1 MTFNLSLKVRLLA
14 AVLIGAATTLAFAP
28 YHLAFIAPI
37 SIALL
42 FLLLHNLKTK
52 PSAWVGFSWG
62 FGQFAT
68 GISWVHVSIDNFG
81 GLPKFASV
89 LMMFLLVSYLAIYP
103 TLFAAAWAKL
113 TPKFNRLR
121 FFIAAPALWLISDW
135 LRGWVMTGFPWL
147 WLGYS
152 QTDNPLRGYGP
163 LLGVEGITLALIFI
177 GSAIAYFILLLNKE
191 FQQYKAQKDRLQS
204 TTKIAALNLFFTFVS
219 ESLTNRRL
227 QQGLTLSI
235 TIILTVA
242 LTASGLNKTQW
253 VQKVPEKKTSFAL
266 IQGDIDQAKKW
277 LPEQRWPTL
286 IKYNDL
292 TRENWNADIIIW
304 PEAAIP
310 ATEQELPAFLSQL
323 DSAAKNNDS
332 ALITGVLDQ
341 KPYTRDQNNQLQ
353 MGKIYNSILTLGNNG
368 DGDYNYSTAH
378 RYSKHHLLP
387 FGEFVPFEEFL
398 RPIAPFFNLP
408 MSSFSR
414 GSLVQKNITAHGLH
428 LAPALCYEIAFG
440 DQVRRN
446 VDNNTDLLL
455 TLSND
460 SWFGHSIGP
469 LQHMQMARMRSIE
482 LGRPLIRSTNNGVTA
497 IVDEKGDITAS
508 LPQFETGVLRADV
521 TPTTGLT
528 PYNRWGSWPLIIY
541 VIISLSIAIIWRFKA
556 NSKDKE

>member
-1 MTFNLSLKVRLLA
+1 MKINLSFTVRLVIA
-14 AVLIGAATTLAFAP
+14 ALTGAATTLAFAP
-28 YHLAFIAPI
+28 YHMAAIAPL
-37 SIALL
+37 SITLL
-42 FLLLHNLKTK
+42 FLLLHKLKVK
-52 PSAWVGFSWG
+52 QSAWVGFAWG

-103 TLFAAAWAKL
+103 ALFAASWAKL
-113 TPKFNRLR
+113 TPKFGRTR

-152 QTDNPLRGYGP
+152 QTDTPLRGYGP
-163 LLGVEGITLALIFI
+163 LLGVEGITLSLLFIAL
-177 GSAIAYFILLLNKE
+177 AAAYFILLLSR
-191 FQQYKAQKDRLQS
+191 A
-204 TTKIAALNLFFTFVS
+204 FTEYRGEKLKSGGQEAFSVAGFITDS
-219 ESLTNRRL
+219 VTNPKL
-227 QQGLTLSI
+227 QQGLTLSV
-235 TIILTVA
+235 TIILTVIF
-242 LTASGLNKTQW
+242 TASGLNRTQW
-253 VQKVPEKKTSFAL
+253 VTQVPEKKTSFAL

-292 TRENWNADIIIW
+292 TRENWDADIIIW

-323 DSAAKNNDS
+323 DNAATNNHS

-353 MGKIYNSILTLGNNG
+353 PGNIYNSILTLGDNG
-368 DGDYNYSTAH
+368 AGDYHYATAH
-378 RYSKHHLLP
+378 RYNKHHLLP

-398 RPIAPFFNLP
+398 RPIAPLFNLP

-414 GSLVQKNITAHGLH
+414 GALIQKNITAHGLH
-428 LAPALCYEIAFG
+428 LAPALCYEIAFS

-446 VDNNTDLLL
+446 VNNDTDLIL

-482 LGRPLIRSTNNGVTA
+482 LGRPLIRATNNGVTA
-497 IVDEKGDITAS
+497 IVNEKGDITAS

-521 TPTTGLT
+521 IPTTGLT
-528 PYNRWGSWPLIIY
+528 PYNRWGSWPLFIY
-541 VIISLSIAIIWRFKA
+541 VGLSLFMVSISKFK
-556 NSKDKE
+556 SKK